1 MFSPLTPNLSFER
14 PRKAPKLHVMQKNK
28 NMDRS
33 LELAAVIKCLGDTD
47 DPMNQLVRFHALT
60 GRGRDSSY
68 PLPPAQIR
76 TSGITAYGS
85 YLRS

>member
-1 MFSPLTPNLSFER
+1 MNKRYRMNPLLFAMSAAGLCTLSTLTAAYGANS
-14 PRKAPKLHVMQKNK
+14 APAIDVSQVHSSGAQSTSVG
-28 NMDRS
+28 
-33 LELAAVIKCLGDTD
+33 E
-47 DPMNQLVRFHALT
+47 

>member
-1 MFSPLTPNLSFER
+1 MSNRRFEMFTIRQILRTLPCQP
-14 PRKAPKLHVMQKNK
+14 
-28 NMDRS
+28 D
-33 LELAAVIKCLGDTD
+33 
-47 DPMNQLVRFHALT
+47 

-85 YLRS
+85 YLRSCRETFAMGRDEPVLREEGIGSLSGQGAELVGM